1 MRRCL
6 LGDLLA
12 AADHLAALP
21 EAARP
26 AAMARLMDQAHAAH
40 AYHRRFG
47 RPHPLWGDGSLMA
60 RALADGAFPA
70 VPRRDV
76 VDLAALAV
84 AAAALQDFRRRR
96 QGWSGR
102 AGCPMLA

>member
-26 AAMARLMDQAHAAH
+26 AAMVRLMDQAHAAH

-60 RALADGAFPA
+60 RAGAA
-70 VPRRDV
+70 THRGRDA
-76 VDLAALAV
+76 VDLGALAL
-84 AAAALQDFRRRR
+84 AAAALHDFRLQRR
-96 QGWSGR
+96 GWSGR
-102 AGCPMLA
+102 AGRPMLA